1 MDEASLSIFL
11 TLFYSPSPWNSMGFD
26 SAPSLFPAVS
36 QAARVVE
43 GIHLDSPQPGDG
55 WPSQDGGKLQAQ
67 ELDGKMGHIM
77 EVSWEYHGILSEYM
91 VMEIL

>member
-1 MDEASLSIFL
+1 
-11 TLFYSPSPWNSMGFD
+11 MGFD
-26 SAPSLFPAVS
+26 SAPSFFPAVS

-55 WPSQDGGKLQAQ
+55 WPSQDGGKLHAQ
-67 ELDGKMGHIM
+67 ELDGKMGPIM

-91 VMEIL
+91 LMEIL